1 VGAQHQDKT
10 GDVTEAA
17 HRAHAAE
24 AARTAHAAETSPP
37 APAPVLLQ
45 HKVKSV
51 RLLVSARKPQPEEKE
66 SSEDLPMAVDEE
78 PEVSATSTP
87 SGYIL
92 THETI
97 LRVVGGQG
105 LPRELPLRES
115 RRGRLRHCVGVRSA
129 AISHG
134 SILNLPN
141 KVQEGAARIRI
152 PSSRAQAERPS
163 LRYVTALSNNL
174 ELTSDG
180 SALGASRLVRFA
192 LFCQMA
198 RASNANPTSRGAV

>member
-1 VGAQHQDKT
+1 
-10 GDVTEAA
+10 
-17 HRAHAAE
+17 
-24 AARTAHAAETSPP
+24 
-37 APAPVLLQ
+37 
-45 HKVKSV
+45 
-51 RLLVSARKPQPEEKE
+51 
-66 SSEDLPMAVDEE
+66 MAVDKE
-78 PEVSATSTP
+78 PKVSAASTP
-87 SGYIL
+87 PGYVL

-105 LPRELPLRES
+105 LPRELLLRES
-115 RRGRLRHCVGVRSA
+115 GRGRLRHRVGVQSA

-152 PSSRAQAERPS
+152 PSSRAQAEHPS
-163 LRYVTALSNNL
+163 LRYVTALSNNP

-180 SALGASRLVRFA
+180 SALGALRPVRFA

-198 RASNANPTSRGAV
+198 RASNTNPTSRGAV